1 MRIFIE
7 DYMNMTLINHDD
19 GRSAAIYRFV
29 EYNVIVEYAD
39 YLKSLGYTFKHAL
52 AVASRGSVEQ
62 REGQTKEEAD
72 ANDVVDLLSPKAS
85 HLAVSGI
92 PSLDLKKKEGAD

>member
-19 GRSAAIYRFV
+19 GPSAAIYRFV

-72 ANDVVDLLSPKAS
+72 AKIAK
-85 HLAVSGI
+85 LALNSCFSQSDRVFKFFI
-92 PSLDLKKKEGAD
+92 